1 MTRESTAPKPTQQAH
16 LKLEGQK
23 LLKMDD
29 SGGLLSTLGGLPLAA
44 RLAQETGLIEMA
56 IERIEEWRNPDLV
69 DFEISELLSQR
80 LFLVADGQPDA
91 IDCSLRKN
99 DPALKAAV
107 GKEPDGPPLSSQ
119 STHTRMEQRMT
130 ESSMKGLEA
139 LPLDFF
145 FSRHERAPRTLTVY
159 IDGLAIR
166 TFGAQQRST
175 HRGGKKYSQM
185 QYFPLLATTSSGWL
199 LLAQL
204 RAGSASDAK
213 AVPSVQKLALDIK
226 AQWKA
231 TRLNI
236 VMDTGFNSP
245 ELLDFFEEEKIEYE
259 CGYPATSSVLSKVPD
274 VLEEVEAEFVEEHGE
289 PRYTGPKSDEKWQA
303 EHDRIRALPAEERME
318 AEKAMSA
325 RRVRRIVEIMHNGV
339 GWDCDRRLIVRV
351 DYGDRGLDVRCVVTN
366 KERGLPESIYE
377 EDYCKR
383 ARVEMFIKEN
393 KSHCKVPLSCQEF
406 ISNQFRFFIQGLSY
420 QLLHLMRLELP
431 PTQQNISIAG
441 VRRMLLQVPVLIVPT
456 ARRLHWRL
464 SSVHPYTK
472 AVIRMAQKL
481 NNRAA

>member
-1 MTRESTAPKPTQQAH
+1 MLQAR

-23 LLKMDD
+23 VLKMDD

-44 RLAQETGLIEMA
+44 QLAEEAGLIRMA
-56 IERIEEWRNPDLV
+56 AERIEDWRNPDLV
-69 DFEISELLSQR
+69 DFEILELLSQR

-91 IDCSLRKN
+91 IDCSLRKS
-99 DPALKAAV
+99 DPALKAVLA
-107 GKEPDGPPLSSQ
+107 KEPDGPPLASQ

-130 ESSMKGLEA
+130 ESSMRKLEA

-145 FSRHERAPRTLTVY
+145 FSRHEHAPRTLTVY

-166 TFGAQQRST
+166 TFGAQQKST

-185 QYFPLLATTSSGWL
+185 QYFPLLATTSCGWL

-204 RAGSASDAK
+204 RSGSASDAK
-213 AVPSVQKLALDIK
+213 AVPSIEKLALDIK

-231 TRLNI
+231 TKLNI

-274 VLEEVEAEFVEEHGE
+274 VLNEVEDEFVREHGE
-289 PRYTGPKSDEKWQA
+289 PRYIGPKSDEKWQA
-303 EHDRIRALPAEERME
+303 EHDRIRALPADERME

-351 DYGDRGLDVRCVVTN
+351 DFGDRGLDVRCVVTN
-366 KERGLPESIYE
+366 KERGLPNSIYE

-406 ISNQFRFFIQGLSY
+406 VSNQFRFFLQGLAY
-420 QLLHLMRLELP
+420 QLLHLLRLELP
-431 PTQQNISIAG
+431 PAQQNISIAG
-441 VRRMLLQVPVLIVPT
+441 VRRMLLQVPVLIVPSE
-456 ARRLHWRL
+456 RLLHWRL
-464 SSVHPYTK
+464 SSVHPSTNT
-472 AVIRMAQKL
+472 VLRMAQKL
-481 NNRAA
+481 NKRPA